1 MKEIKRRME
10 TFLLYDK
17 AGMVRQ
23 LEKMAADGWML
34 DKITT
39 FFWQYKRIE
48 PAQLHFEVTYLPK
61 VSGFDSAP
69 TLAQREYW
77 DYCHYAGWELAASS
91 AQMQIFYS
99 TEDDPMPIETEP
111 LVQLDNIR
119 KTMKLQMIMF
129 GIILFTFV
137 MQVGLRLSMVLNYPI
152 DELTDNMT
160 FVILLLLLI
169 AGLILAV
176 DMVMYFVWLRKAKR
190 MAVEE
195 NEFYETT
202 SMTGVRKAFCFLSY
216 SLLQLAC
223 VLSAVQ
229 NLQQR

>member
-1 MKEIKRRME
+1 
-10 TFLLYDK
+10 
-17 AGMVRQ
+17 
-23 LEKMAADGWML
+23 
-34 DKITT
+34 
-39 FFWQYKRIE
+39 
-48 PAQLHFEVTYLPK
+48 
-61 VSGFDSAP
+61 
-69 TLAQREYW
+69 
-77 DYCHYAGWELAASS
+77 
-91 AQMQIFYS
+91 
-99 TEDDPMPIETEP
+99 MPIETEP

-137 MQVGLRLSMVLNYPI
+137 MQVGLRLSMVLDYPI

-190 MAVEE
+190 MAVEK

-202 SMTGVRKAFCFLSY
+202 SMTGVRKGFLFLSY

-223 VLSAVQ
+223 VLPAVQ
-229 NLQQR
+229 NPQQW